1 MKRLKRFKTPHK
13 RYWKDVEVCYCV
25 KDEYFKLTKDV
36 TFDKR
41 KIVSRVATDF
51 NVNKKTL
58 RGWINKWKTDI
69 SWMPFDTSNHGL
81 FHRIFTDKEEEGI
94 MDYIDM
100 NYISEGEYF
109 SDKEFQTLAFE
120 AFEMIH
126 GNDDEIPNFSCSAH
140 FIHNF
145 KERHDVSSRLAHFKQ
160 RNAPK
165 TNENVSEE
173 INSFKAT
180 VQSIIEQARLNG
192 EPVINGDETGFQ
204 ILPNSIKT
212 WAYKNSKNISIN
224 TLDSTKARVSVM
236 ASITSNN
243 EKMPLFIIAS
253 ANTEE
258 EKEDLIGEINQPNQ
272 SSFST
277 KSYMTT
283 DNFIEYLQFLRK
295 QFNSNTTIN
304 LIVDSY
310 ASHKS
315 LRSLVKAKQLNIN
328 LIFIPSGLT
337 DKLQPLDIAVFAPL
351 KKIVNSKIARFLF
364 GNKCEVQMKRT
375 VQFIQ
380 EAYDELSIDN
390 LVNAWDQYY

>member
-25 KDEYFKLTKDV
+25 KDEYFKLTK
-36 TFDKR
+36 
-41 KIVSRVATDF
+41 
-51 NVNKKTL
+51 
-58 RGWINKWKTDI
+58 
-69 SWMPFDTSNHGL
+69 
-81 FHRIFTDKEEEGI
+81 
-94 MDYIDM
+94 
-100 NYISEGEYF
+100 
-109 SDKEFQTLAFE
+109 
-120 AFEMIH
+120 
-126 GNDDEIPNFSCSAH
+126 
-140 FIHNF
+140 
-145 KERHDVSSRLAHFKQ
+145 
-160 RNAPK
+160 
-165 TNENVSEE
+165 
-173 INSFKAT
+173 
-180 VQSIIEQARLNG
+180 
-192 EPVINGDETGFQ
+192 
-204 ILPNSIKT
+204 
-212 WAYKNSKNISIN
+212 
-224 TLDSTKARVSVM
+224 VSVM

-337 DKLQPLDIAVFAPL
+337 DNCNLWILQFLL
-351 KKIVNSKIARFLF
+351 HSKK
-364 GNKCEVQMKRT
+364 
-375 VQFIQ
+375 
-380 EAYDELSIDN
+380 
-390 LVNAWDQYY
+390 

>member
-295 QFNSNTTIN
+295 QFNSNTTIKFN
-304 LIVDSY
+304 
-310 ASHKS
+310 
-315 LRSLVKAKQLNIN
+315 
-328 LIFIPSGLT
+328 
-337 DKLQPLDIAVFAPL
+337 
-351 KKIVNSKIARFLF
+351 
-364 GNKCEVQMKRT
+364 C
-375 VQFIQ
+375 
-380 EAYDELSIDN
+380 
-390 LVNAWDQYY
+390 